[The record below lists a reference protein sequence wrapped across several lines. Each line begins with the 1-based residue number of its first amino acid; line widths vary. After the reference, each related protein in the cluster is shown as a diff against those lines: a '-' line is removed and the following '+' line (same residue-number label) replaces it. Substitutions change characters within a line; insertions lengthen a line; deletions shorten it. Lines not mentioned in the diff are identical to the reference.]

1 MNERIRRARG
11 VALTLSFPCYYYR
24 VYLFIYVE
32 YSLICLFIFCGTP
45 AAFTLGELLN
55 F

>member
-1 MNERIRRARG
+1 MSDRIRRAGG
-11 VALTLSFPCYYYR
+11 VTLTLSFPRYYYR

-32 YSLICLFIFCGTP
+32 YLLICLFIFCGTP
-45 AAFTLGELLN
+45 AAFALGELLN